1 MNSQVNMEYVIMK
14 PGGPTFSRIIQGF
27 WRLMDWGYTEQ
38 ELVDFLHFLY
48 DLGITTWDNADIY
61 GDYQCE
67 QVLGNAFKKTG
78 LRRTYVQIITKCGI
92 KLISKKRP
100 EHHIKSYDTTKEHI
114 IQSVENSLTN
124 LQTDY
129 IDLLL
134 IHRPDPLMNADEV
147 AETFYKLK
155 KEGKVL
161 NFGVSNF
168 TIQQFSLLQSR
179 LDFPLITNQIEF
191 SPYNVSAQHTG
202 LLEFLQEKR
211 VKPTIWSPFAGGRV
225 FHGEDEMIR
234 RVRDVLN
241 QLKGK
246 YEAEIDQLLLAWYL
260 KHPVGMLPILG
271 SGKRERIESAI
282 KALSINLEREDW
294 FRIWEAINGVEVP

>member
-1 MNSQVNMEYVIMK
+1 
-14 PGGPTFSRIIQGF
+14 
-27 WRLMDWGYTEQ
+27 
-38 ELVDFLHFLY
+38 
-48 DLGITTWDNADIY
+48 
-61 GDYQCE
+61 
-67 QVLGNAFKKTG
+67 
-78 LRRTYVQIITKCGI
+78 
-92 KLISKKRP
+92 
-100 EHHIKSYDTTKEHI
+100 
-114 IQSVENSLTN
+114 N

-241 QLKGK
+241 KLKGK